1 MGVAYHLT
9 NVGGLSSV
17 TTRYWAENLH
27 LSSGVLKEHRNL
39 DSTE

>member
-9 NVGGLSSV
+9 TVDGLSSV
-17 TTRYWAENLH
+17 TASYWAENLH

-39 DSTE
+39 NGTE